1 MQHKKF
7 TEEQIIC
14 ILKEAKM
21 GTPLPELLHRHG
33 ICQSTYYKWRNK
45 YGGMTPDLLSQM
57 RVLES
62 ENTRLKRMY
71 AELSLEHQA
80 LKDIVRKKL

>member
-7 TEEQIIC
+7 TEEQIIS
-14 ILKEAKM
+14 ILKEAET
-21 GTPLPELLHRHG
+21 GTPLPELLRRHG